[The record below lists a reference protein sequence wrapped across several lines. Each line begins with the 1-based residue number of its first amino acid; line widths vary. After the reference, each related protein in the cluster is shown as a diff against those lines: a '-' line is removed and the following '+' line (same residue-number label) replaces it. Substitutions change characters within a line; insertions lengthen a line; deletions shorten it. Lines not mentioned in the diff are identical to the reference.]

1 MRNLSASH
9 SPDARPTSYIDLLNI
24 PYSQQVAQQTVVL
37 DNARLRGAVGV
48 NASLLDTGKTL
59 EMYRANLKKTNDPAA
74 QYEFAVFMVSAA
86 QEAAASAAVNGHLDG
101 TIESGRASPGAA
113 LNQQE
118 LLKES
123 RQILQKLAET
133 RSYPFAQYY
142 LADGYAS
149 GLFSKGKED
158 YDKAF
163 PLFVAAGKHGHAEAG
178 YRAALCFEFGWGC
191 RRDYAKAVQ
200 FYRQSASKGHPGAA
214 TRLGKACLTGD
225 MGLTGKY
232 KEGTKWLKRANEAA
246 DRQHNSAPYEL
257 GLMHATGFG
266 DDVFKDEG
274 YAAQLFTK
282 AAELGHAEASLKMG
296 EAYEHGLLT
305 CPRDPAL
312 SLHFYNGAA
321 QAGLPQAMMA
331 LCAWYMVGAE
341 PILDKDEPEAYE
353 WAKKAAETGEWNQL
367 CHF

>member
-1 MRNLSASH
+1 
-9 SPDARPTSYIDLLNI
+9 
-24 PYSQQVAQQTVVL
+24 L
-37 DNARLRGAVGV
+37 DNTRLQGAVGI
-48 NASLLDTGKTL
+48 NASLLDTSKTL
-59 EMYRANLKKTNDPAA
+59 EMYRANVKKTNDSAV

-86 QEAAASAAVNGHLDG
+86 QEAVVSNTADANMDG
-101 TIESGRASPGAA
+101 PVDSGRASPAAA
-113 LNQQE
+113 LDPQA

-133 RSYPFAQYY
+133 KSYPFAQYY

-149 GLFSKGKED
+149 GLFSKGKQD

-214 TRLGKACLTGD
+214 TRLGKACLIGD

-232 KEGTKWLKRANEAA
+232 KEGIKWLKRASEAA
-246 DRQHNSAPYEL
+246 DRQHNSAPFEL
-257 GLMHATGFG
+257 GILHTTGFG
-266 DDVFKDEG
+266 DDIFKDEG
-274 YAAQLFTK
+274 YSAQLFTK
-282 AAELGHAEASLKMG
+282 AAELGHPEANLRMG
-296 EAYEHGLLT
+296 EAYEHGFLT
-305 CPRDPAL
+305 CPKDPAL

-321 QAGLPQAMMA
+321 LAGLPQAMMA

-341 PILDKDEPEAYE
+341 PFLDRDEAEAYE
-353 WAKKAAETGEWNQL
+353 WARKAADTGELFLFLLSFSTMLTKGLRLRQGRVRCWVL
-367 CHF
+367 H